1 MYVQLMADALDD
13 QPGSE
18 ATAGLLLARV
28 NHCRVM
34 LAGRGPGSPG
44 PMVETLVDHLAYDV
58 ALVRFARVLGIAT
71 DIESFRLPNLE
82 RARLESA
89 VIERGYQLTP

>member
-1 MYVQLMADALDD
+1 
-13 QPGSE
+13 
-18 ATAGLLLARV
+18 
-28 NHCRVM
+28 
-34 LAGRGPGSPG
+34 
-44 PMVETLVDHLAYDV
+44 MVETLVDHLAYDV